1 MSDTAQGTAVV
12 TTNTANPP
20 QNTNVDDLPG
30 WARDALSKA
39 NNEAAN
45 YRVQLRN
52 KETEATTALNEL
64 AAMKD
69 KLTAAETVGVN
80 TQTEFTKLK
89 VALAAGIPG
98 DKAVDFAA
106 LLKGA
111 TEEELKAHADTVKG
125 LMGTPHKDAATDDSQ
140 GHGTDSPA
148 NTPEAAFAQMVKSQ
162 LDGVLNR

>member
-1 MSDTAQGTAVV
+1 MSDPATGETA
-12 TTNTANPP
+12 PP
-20 QNTNVDDLPG
+20 QIDVNDLPS

-39 NNEAAN
+39 NNEAAT
-45 YRVQLRN
+45 YRVQLRT

-64 AAMKD
+64 AAVKD
-69 KLTAAETVGVN
+69 KLTAAEQVGVN
-80 TQTEFTKLK
+80 TAAELMKMK

-125 LMGTPHKDAATDDSQ
+125 LMGAPQYDAATDHSQ
-140 GHGTDSPA
+140 GHGTDSTA

-162 LDGVLNR
+162 LDGVLNRN